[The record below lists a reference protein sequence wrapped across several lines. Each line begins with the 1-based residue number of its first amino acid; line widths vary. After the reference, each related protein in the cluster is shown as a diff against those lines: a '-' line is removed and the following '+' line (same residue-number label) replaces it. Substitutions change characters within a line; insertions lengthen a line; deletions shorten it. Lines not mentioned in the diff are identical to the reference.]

1 MGNNPQTPLET
12 LKNFLNKL
20 FQFESQDLDFGI
32 YKILH
37 YKQKE
42 IKQFIDKLLVDKVR
56 SELKT
61 LTVEEINKAKKQ
73 LDELKETSAISKW
86 LKAVD
91 DKDNEKLKFFEEEFS
106 NDIKEF
112 KKVKYAAETAQV
124 SIETENQIY
133 NHLTIFF
140 SRYYDKGD
148 FISKRRF
155 GKNEKYVVPYNGEE
169 THFYWSNYDQYYVKS
184 SETFKKYSFKSP
196 KPGDPIIVHFKLTDA
211 HIEQGNVKDDENKY
225 FILSEKEPELQK
237 KELTIYFEYRPLT
250 DEEKNKVG
258 TQGKQDKLNE
268 SATAKLQKVLSKEAE
283 TAELWE
289 KRDEETFL
297 LKKLNHYTK
306 KNTYD
311 FFIHKNLK
319 AFLQRELDY
328 YIKSEL
334 VNVDDLYVQETETH
348 FERIKHNLKTIK
360 IFKNIAD
367 TIIDFLSQIEEFQ
380 KKLWEKKK
388 FVLSTEWVITID
400 KLVGWIGEKESEEVL
415 KEVLKN
421 KNQIGEWKELFGE
434 ELFTKWENIKFS
446 CLSSTPEQGELGK
459 SEEELK
465 TWKKLPIDTVHFSE
479 DFKLNLLNL
488 LSGKIDIEENTDGLV
503 IHSDN
508 FQGLID
514 SQIKFSESIRCVH
527 IDPPFNTETSGFLYK
542 NTFKHS
548 SWLTLMKDRLNAL
561 QNLLGNDSCIQV
573 HIDEN
578 EYEYL
583 YHIFSDF
590 PLLKQG
596 TIIWDK
602 RNPVSGASKIATQH
616 EYILCFSKGEIK
628 LKSKKSNARLILS
641 KAKELIGENNGVI
654 DQTIKKTFKDWV
666 KENEDFTNGEKAY
679 CELDKDGR
687 VFQSVHMGA
696 PEQRTDPKFFQP
708 LIHPVTNKP
717 CPVPSSGWSGTPDF
731 MKQLLDKNEIIF
743 GKDETTQPRRKYFL
757 DSNIIGEMSTVI
769 SSGKKGKANLS
780 ALGLDFPYNHPVDLY
795 SELIW
800 SVTENKAGIILDYF
814 AGSGTTFHATQLLN
828 RDDEGKRKCILIEQ
842 GDYVYTVILPRIK
855 KIAYTFDWKNGKP
868 KDNTMNGLGVFLKYQ
883 KIEQYEEALENISF
897 NLSNDASQKALEFYE
912 YIPKYFLEF
921 ETRNSTTLVNTE
933 AMKDPWNYKL
943 KVWNGLTYDEQKA
956 ADLQETFNYLIGLH
970 MQKFITKDF
979 EGKRYQFI
987 YGTNNS
993 NKKILIVWRNIKDWK
1008 KEDYD
1013 RDREILKKEIIN
1025 FPYDMLYINGQA
1037 HLENYEPIELVFKS
1051 KMIN

>member
-289 KRDEETFL
+289 KKDEETFL

-334 VNVDDLYVQETETH
+334 VNVDDLYVQETEAH

-400 KLVGWIGEKESEEVL
+400 KLVGWIGEKELEAIL

-434 ELFTKWENIKFS
+434 ELFKKWENIK
-446 CLSSTPEQGELGK
+446 LSDLSFIPEQGELDK
-459 SEEELK
+459 TEEELK
-465 TWKKLPIDTVHFSE
+465 IWLKLPIDTVHFTE

-488 LSGKIDIEENTDGLV
+488 LSDKIDIEQSADGLV

-508 FQGLID
+508 YQGNKVLSSKFHAIID
-514 SQIKFSESIRCVH
+514 AFH
-527 IDPPFNTETSGFLYK
+527 IDPPYNTSSSEFIYK
-542 NTFKHS
+542 NNYQRS
-548 SWLTLMKDRLNAL
+548 SWLTMMNERIES
-561 QNLLGNDSCIQV
+561 NLEMLSNNGKIVC
-573 HIDEN
+573 HIDEY
-578 EYEYL
+578 EYESLYNIFNTKGFLYL
-583 YHIFSDF
+583 
-590 PLLKQG
+590 G
-596 TIIWDK
+596 TAIWDK
-602 RNPVSGASKIATQH
+602 KNPMMGGTGLSVQHEYLIFASKINEQF
-616 EYILCFSKGEIK
+616 ESKSENIK
-628 LKSKKSNARLILS
+628 LILT
-641 KAKELIGENNGVI
+641 KAKEIINLFNDVNKESKLKF
-654 DQTIKKTFKDWV
+654 KKWV
-666 KENEDFTNGEKAY
+666 KKQKQFSGGERMYHLLNE
-679 CELDKDGR
+679 DGR
-687 VFQSVHMGA
+687 VYRLVAMTWPNPNPA
-696 PEQRTDPKFFQP
+696 PPQFFKP
-708 LIHPVTNKP
+708 LIHPITKKE
-717 CPVPSSGWSGTPDF
+717 CPVPSRG
-731 MKQLLDKNEIIF
+731 
-743 GKDETTQPRRKYFL
+743 
-757 DSNIIGEMSTVI
+757 
-769 SSGKKGKANLS
+769 
-780 ALGLDFPYNHPVDLY
+780 
-795 SELIW
+795 
-800 SVTENKAGIILDYF
+800 
-814 AGSGTTFHATQLLN
+814 
-828 RDDEGKRKCILIEQ
+828 
-842 GDYVYTVILPRIK
+842 
-855 KIAYTFDWKNGKP
+855 
-868 KDNTMNGLGVFLKYQ
+868 
-883 KIEQYEEALENISF
+883 
-897 NLSNDASQKALEFYE
+897 
-912 YIPKYFLEF
+912 
-921 ETRNSTTLVNTE
+921 
-933 AMKDPWNYKL
+933 
-943 KVWNGLTYDEQKA
+943 
-956 ADLQETFNYLIGLH
+956 
-970 MQKFITKDF
+970 
-979 EGKRYQFI
+979 
-987 YGTNNS
+987 
-993 NKKILIVWRNIKDWK
+993 
-1008 KEDYD
+1008 
-1013 RDREILKKEIIN
+1013 
-1025 FPYDMLYINGQA
+1025 
-1037 HLENYEPIELVFKS
+1037 
-1051 KMIN
+1051 